1 MVGTLEYSSLS
12 EHVYLH
18 LRRQMNSGGMTPG
31 STINIGEI
39 AEQLGISKTPLRD
52 SLIHLECEGFV
63 TILPRRGVLVNELTI
78 EDVRNAYDSI
88 GLVEAHIIEESIKN
102 ITPTHIKKLE
112 ALNKKMKA
120 EIKSEDFSNLFES
133 NLEFH
138 NTYLDV
144 SDNDML
150 KKFIL
155 PIKHRLYD
163 FPRHNCIAQW
173 ELRNCSEHTKFID
186 CLKRADGAGAAR
198 VLKDEHWSFDT
209 QKEFIYQFY
218 KMNEYLSIQI

>member
-1 MVGTLEYSSLS
+1 MVGTLKYESLS
-12 EHVYLH
+12 ERVYQH
-18 LRRQMNSGGMTPG
+18 LRLQMNSGGLTPG

-52 SLIHLECEGFV
+52 ALIHLECEGFV
-63 TILPRRGVLVNELTI
+63 TILPRRGVLVNTLSI

-88 GLVEAHIIEESIKN
+88 GLAEAHMIREN
-102 ITPTHIKKLE
+102 IDAITGSHIKKLE
-112 ALNKKMKA
+112 ILNQKMIS
-120 EIKSEDFSNLFES
+120 EIQSGDFSNLFES

-144 SDNDML
+144 SVNSML

-163 FPRHNCIAQW
+163 FPRHNFIAEW
-173 ELRNCSEHTKFID
+173 ELRNCGEHAEFIT
-186 CLKRADGAGAAR
+186 CLKTKDGEGAAH
-198 VLKDEHWSFDT
+198 VLKNIHWSFET
-209 QKEFIYQFY
+209 QEKYIYQFY
-218 KMNEYLSIQI
+218 EMNRL

>member
-1 MVGTLEYSSLS
+1 MVGTLEYASLS

-18 LRRQMNSGGMTPG
+18 LRRQMNSGGLTPG

-52 SLIHLECEGFV
+52 ALIHLECEGFV

-78 EDVRNAYDSI
+78 EEVRYAYDSI
-88 GLVEAHIIEESIKN
+88 GLVESHIIRDSIKN
-102 ITPTHIKKLE
+102 ITPSHIKKLE
-112 ALNKKMKA
+112 ALNKKMNA
-120 EIKSEDFSNLFES
+120 EIKTGDFSNLFES

-138 NTYLDV
+138 NTYLDI
-144 SDNDML
+144 SDNTML

-163 FPRHNCIAQW
+163 FPRHNFIADW
-173 ELRNCSEHTKFID
+173 ELRNCTEHARFID
-186 CLKRADGAGAAR
+186 YLKHGDGDGAAG
-198 VLKDEHWSFDT
+198 VLKNEHWSFDT
-209 QKEFIYQFY
+209 QKEYIYQFY
-218 KMNEYLSIQI
+218 KMK

>member
-18 LRRQMNSGGMTPG
+18 LRRQMNNGGLTPG

-52 SLIHLECEGFV
+52 ALIHLECEGFV
-63 TILPRRGVLVNELTI
+63 TILPRRGVLVNKLTMD
-78 EDVRNAYDSI
+78 DVRNAYDSI
-88 GLVEAHIIEESIKN
+88 GLAESHIIQEN
-102 ITPTHIKKLE
+102 IEKVKPAHIKKLK
-112 ALNKKMKA
+112 ALNDKMSA
-120 EIKSEDFSNLFES
+120 EIKAGDFSNLFES

-163 FPRHNCIAQW
+163 FPRHNFIAEW
-173 ELRNCSEHTKFID
+173 ELRNCSEHQRFID
-186 CLKRADGAGAAR
+186 CLSENDGEGAAR
-198 VLKDEHWSFDT
+198 VLKEEHWSFT
-209 QKEFIYQFY
+209 VQKKYIYQFY
-218 KMNEYLSIQI
+218 NMQP

>member
-1 MVGTLEYSSLS
+1 MVGTLEYASLS

-18 LRRQMNSGGMTPG
+18 LRRQMNSGGLTPG

-52 SLIHLECEGFV
+52 ALIHLECEGFV

-78 EDVRNAYDSI
+78 EEVRNAYDSI
-88 GLVEAHIIEESIKN
+88 GLVESHIISESIEN
-102 ITPTHIKKLE
+102 ITPSHIKKLE
-112 ALNKKMKA
+112 ALNKKMNA
-120 EIKSEDFSNLFES
+120 EIKSGDFSNLFES

-138 NTYLDV
+138 NTYLDI
-144 SDNDML
+144 SDNAML

-163 FPRHNCIAQW
+163 FPRHNFIAEW
-173 ELRNCSEHTKFID
+173 ELRNCIEHAQFID
-186 CLKRADGAGAAR
+186 YLKQGDGEGAAS
-198 VLKDEHWSFDT
+198 VLKTEHWSFDT
-209 QKEFIYQFY
+209 QKEYIYQFY
-218 KMNEYLSIQI
+218 KTK